1 MWVVILLIVVIY
13 FYRKNR
19 KNDKIYRV
27 WDTYE
32 SRYSVCQDFELDQKK
47 YTRSSTTQRGPI
59 TYVNENGYLCFIS
72 SDYPVHRWLAAKK
85 IGRKLKKGQVVHHM
99 DRNKLNR
106 ELSIANS
113 TLDFKFAA
121 FILKDYKQKKEELKG
136 DSFENPIILNSNLT
150 IFSFVPEIYKFIEK
164 EFGQLE
170 KDWFLEKQESIRK
183 NGKRYDVMH
192 IKLKNGIQIKRYFDK
207 TNIGSLN
214 DLLK

>member
-99 DRNKLNR
+99 DRNKLNNEAENLWVFKSQR
-106 ELSIANS
+106 EH
-113 TLDFKFAA
+113 
-121 FILKDYKQKKEELKG
+121 DYIHKV
-136 DSFENPIILNSNLT
+136 DA
-150 IFSFVPEIYKFIEK
+150 
-164 EFGQLE
+164 
-170 KDWFLEKQESIRK
+170 
-183 NGKRYDVMH
+183 KRYGFNYSYRGGKKV
-192 IKLKNGIQIKRYFDK
+192 IQ
-207 TNIGSLN
+207 
-214 DLLK
+214 

>member
-1 MWVVILLIVVIY
+1 MRLHNAEL
-13 FYRKNR
+13 FFKTS
-19 KNDKIYRV
+19 NDFK
-27 WDTYE
+27 WEYE
-32 SRYSVCQDFELDQKK
+32 SFYKSFEM
-47 YTRSSTTQRGPI
+47 
-59 TYVNENGYLCFIS
+59 
-72 SDYPVHRWLAAKK
+72 
-85 IGRKLKKGQVVHHM
+85 M